1 MKSCQ
6 YKCIPILVISINH
19 SMYSMRNLTSDVNLF
34 ATLIINQ
41 IPFNLSR
48 NSPVRDVFK
57 RPNIYADTQDKY
69 SYLWMV
75 SVSRFDLL
83 IIKVGQEERHLRS
96 RYLMYQSKFQMLDA
110 IMYDMYR
117 LWLMSGECPLNV
129 SWTNCNFGI
138 WMFFTIDIIPMANR

>member
-1 MKSCQ
+1 
-6 YKCIPILVISINH
+6 
-19 SMYSMRNLTSDVNLF
+19 MRNLTSDVNLF

-48 NSPVRDVFK
+48 DSPVRDVFK

-69 SYLWMV
+69 NYLWMV

-96 RYLMYQSKFQMLDA
+96 RDLMYQSKFQMLDA

-117 LWLMSGECPLNV
+117 L
-129 SWTNCNFGI
+129 
-138 WMFFTIDIIPMANR
+138 